1 MVAEMIGSYDAP
13 GWTVLEEVRME
24 VAETHFFDVLSRVK
38 PMKRC

>member
-13 GWTVLEEVRME
+13 GWTVLEEVRMGVTE
-24 VAETHFFDVLSRVK
+24 MHLSGVLNRVK

>member
-13 GWTVLEEVRME
+13 GWTVLEEVRMG
-24 VAETHFFDVLSRVK
+24 VTETHLSDVLNRVK